1 MRRWLIVATMAS
13 LLPAAEQDEFFER
26 KVRPVLA
33 GRCQSCHGAQ
43 KQFAA
48 LRLDDRESILKGG
61 MHGPAA
67 VPGQPEASLL
77 IQAVKHEGRKMP
89 MGEKLPEAEIAALEE
104 WVRAGMHWPAGAKPA
119 GAGLAAK
126 AFYEKLRREHWS
138 YQPVRSVAPPA
149 GKAAH
154 PVDRFLDARRAA
166 AGLSLAPAAER
177 RVLARRAAYVVTG
190 LPPEAGLLER
200 FLNDRSA
207 GAYERYVDALLASPR
222 YGERW
227 ARHWM
232 DVVRYAETHG
242 YEWNYEIQGAWRY
255 RDYLIRA
262 FNLDVPYNQFVRE
275 HVAGDLLA
283 KPRVVEGRNESV
295 LATAFYRLGEMG
307 HDNCNQF
314 RELRTDVVD
323 NQIDTLTRAFQ
334 GATVSCARCHD
345 HKIDPI
351 PTEDYYSLY
360 GILNS
365 SRQVARTLEVGA
377 APPAGVAEL
386 KLAIRQELATAWLGA
401 TAKLEAELAA
411 ALAEQKDAPEAAGLA
426 AGLDAARVQQWSR
439 LLQRDKV
446 DLADP
451 LAVFAH
457 PAAEY
462 AKEAAARERFNREK
476 FVTAAD
482 FRAGVPAGWSAEG
495 LGLQAGQARAGD
507 FAVAT
512 EGRAAVEGIFPA
524 GLFTNLVTDRW
535 NGSLR
540 SPMLPAEKKFV
551 SFEALGGKFAARRV
565 ILDHCVIGE
574 NYDVLDSPRL
584 RWEKVSAKDA
594 GKFPVYL
601 ELNTKTDNPR
611 FPDRPGRL
619 KKNPGASPRSYFG
632 VTRVLY
638 HDEDVTP
645 QETLE
650 HVAALVA
657 APTPAQFAAMAR
669 QAVRAWGAGT
679 ATAQDVKW
687 LNWLVDNGVLVN
699 SRNLTPALRRLT
711 DRYRAMEA
719 GMVDPTVVAG
729 MGDFDP
735 GADHP
740 IFQAGSAT
748 NPGRVAPRHFLT
760 LMPEGLKP
768 VGPAGSGRRELA
780 EAMASEENPLTARV
794 MVNRIW
800 HHVFGR
806 GIVASTDDFGSN
818 GAAPSHPE
826 LLDYLATEFAR
837 RGWSTKGMIRLLLTS
852 AAFQQGS
859 AAEATARTKDP
870 ANALLHHYPVR
881 RLEAEAVRDT
891 LLAVSGR
898 LEEKL
903 YGPSIQPHRSEPQEH
918 RRLFQGPL
926 DGDGRRSV
934 YLKITRMQGPRFL
947 ELFDFP
953 SPLQTRGNRD
963 VTNVPPQAL
972 ALLNDPFVL
981 DQARVWAKAL
991 TAQRDDAVDARIGRM
1006 FLRGL
1011 GRPATEAELANWRA
1025 LAGEFAARHGA
1036 RDVLGSEA
1044 VWTDVAHALFN
1055 LKEFVYLR

>member
-1 MRRWLIVATMAS
+1 MAS

-89 MGEKLPEAEIAALEE
+89 MGEKLPEAELAALEE

-386 KLAIRQELATAWLGA
+386 KLAIRQELATAWL
-401 TAKLEAELAA
+401 
-411 ALAEQKDAPEAAGLA
+411 
-426 AGLDAARVQQWSR
+426 
-439 LLQRDKV
+439 
-446 DLADP
+446 
-451 LAVFAH
+451 
-457 PAAEY
+457 
-462 AKEAAARERFNREK
+462 
-476 FVTAAD
+476 
-482 FRAGVPAGWSAEG
+482 
-495 LGLQAGQARAGD
+495 
-507 FAVAT
+507 
-512 EGRAAVEGIFPA
+512 
-524 GLFTNLVTDRW
+524 
-535 NGSLR
+535 
-540 SPMLPAEKKFV
+540 
-551 SFEALGGKFAARRV
+551 
-565 ILDHCVIGE
+565 
-574 NYDVLDSPRL
+574 
-584 RWEKVSAKDA
+584 
-594 GKFPVYL
+594 
-601 ELNTKTDNPR
+601 
-611 FPDRPGRL
+611 
-619 KKNPGASPRSYFG
+619 
-632 VTRVLY
+632 
-638 HDEDVTP
+638 
-645 QETLE
+645 
-650 HVAALVA
+650 
-657 APTPAQFAAMAR
+657 
-669 QAVRAWGAGT
+669 
-679 ATAQDVKW
+679 
-687 LNWLVDNGVLVN
+687 
-699 SRNLTPALRRLT
+699 
-711 DRYRAMEA
+711 
-719 GMVDPTVVAG
+719 
-729 MGDFDP
+729 
-735 GADHP
+735 
-740 IFQAGSAT
+740 
-748 NPGRVAPRHFLT
+748 
-760 LMPEGLKP
+760 
-768 VGPAGSGRRELA
+768 
-780 EAMASEENPLTARV
+780 
-794 MVNRIW
+794 
-800 HHVFGR
+800 
-806 GIVASTDDFGSN
+806 
-818 GAAPSHPE
+818 
-826 LLDYLATEFAR
+826 
-837 RGWSTKGMIRLLLTS
+837 
-852 AAFQQGS
+852 
-859 AAEATARTKDP
+859 
-870 ANALLHHYPVR
+870 
-881 RLEAEAVRDT
+881 
-891 LLAVSGR
+891 
-898 LEEKL
+898 
-903 YGPSIQPHRSEPQEH
+903 
-918 RRLFQGPL
+918 
-926 DGDGRRSV
+926 
-934 YLKITRMQGPRFL
+934 
-947 ELFDFP
+947 
-953 SPLQTRGNRD
+953 
-963 VTNVPPQAL
+963 
-972 ALLNDPFVL
+972 
-981 DQARVWAKAL
+981 
-991 TAQRDDAVDARIGRM
+991 
-1006 FLRGL
+1006 
-1011 GRPATEAELANWRA
+1011 
-1025 LAGEFAARHGA
+1025 
-1036 RDVLGSEA
+1036 
-1044 VWTDVAHALFN
+1044 
-1055 LKEFVYLR
+1055 